1 MGCAEA
7 APPIGEEQSGIWLRQ
22 AAGLVPESDVR
33 EGQGQQLGVV
43 QSQLLWTALAVA
55 MGITDSNGPL
65 ENVIIAALPGM

>member
-33 EGQGQQLGVV
+33 EGQGQGRTVGQH
-43 QSQLLWTALAVA
+43 AVA
-55 MGITDSNGPL
+55 VVLGN
-65 ENVIIAALPGM
+65 AW